1 MKPIIKWQG
10 GKTQLL
16 KELKKRFPSNYN
28 EYYEPF
34 IGGGSVLFDIMPSKA
49 YINDYNPHI
58 TGLYRVLAGSISD
71 FTLLKSKLKDLEITF
86 NSLSTDDDRLNL
98 YMSYRVMD
106 TQPSFSTMS
115 EVDRAVRFVFLNKT
129 GFNGRYRENSKG
141 QFNIPFGDYKSITL
155 VTPDFDNIRN
165 YFVSTGITITTGDFS
180 HILATIKPGD
190 FIYMD
195 PPYDPIVNSELN
207 YTAAGFNAIDQQRV
221 KDEMDKATKLGVY
234 CIVSNHNTQFI
245 NQLYSKYNIEVVQAR
260 RSINVK
266 GNGRGPVDEVIIT
279 NFDKVTGIIISI

>member
-16 KELKKRFPSNYN
+16 KELKKRFPLSYN

-34 IGGGSVLFDIMPSKA
+34 IGGGSVLFDIMPNKA
-49 YINDYNPHI
+49 HINDYNPHL
-58 TGLYRVLAGSISD
+58 TGLYRILAGNNAD
-71 FTLLKSKLKDLEITF
+71 FVLLKSKLKDLEIIF
-86 NSLSTDDDRLNL
+86 NSLLTDTDRLNM
-98 YMSYRVMD
+98 YMAYRVLD
-106 TQPSFSTMS
+106 TQPSFLKMT
-115 EVDRAVRFVFLNKT
+115 EVEKATRFVFLNKT

-141 QFNIPFGDYKSITL
+141 QFNIPFGGYEDITL
-155 VTPDFDNIRN
+155 VTSDFDSIRN
-165 YFVSTGITITTGDFS
+165 YFVSTGTTITTGDFS
-180 HILATIKPGD
+180 NILTTIKQGD
-190 FIYMD
+190 LIYMD

-207 YTAAGFNAIDQQRV
+207 YTAAGFNAADQQRV

-245 NQLYSKYNIEVVQAR
+245 NQLYAGYNIEVVKAR

-266 GNGRGPVDEVIIT
+266 GNGRGLVDEVIIT
-279 NFDKVTGIIISI
+279 NFDKITGKII